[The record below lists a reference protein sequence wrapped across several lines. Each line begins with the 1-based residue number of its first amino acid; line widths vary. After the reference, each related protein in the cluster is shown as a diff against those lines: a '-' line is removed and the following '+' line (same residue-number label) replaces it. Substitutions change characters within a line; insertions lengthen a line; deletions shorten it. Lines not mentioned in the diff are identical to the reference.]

1 MQRLMLAV
9 VAVAGF
15 VGVAQAV
22 TEYVED
28 GYTYYQL
35 SDGVYCGTTKLC
47 TGGSVIVG
55 YTTMATE
62 NVDLAIPS
70 MLGGQAVVALYTD
83 DFKSKDWLR
92 TLIVPASVRA
102 INDGAFSGCTNLVSA
117 SLAGDV
123 YSLKRTYM
131 PSGEGLGTKVDVA
144 EWAPSTLFYKCSA
157 LSEVALNGTT
167 IGSQAFVD
175 CRNLTAVH
183 FGDDLEAIGSQAFLR
198 AGLKSL
204 DIPATVKA
212 VYSEAF
218 GGCASLESVRFET
231 GARIG
236 GAVKWGAG
244 TVTDWNSSI
253 FYGCTNLKSVVF
265 SEGQEYVGESMF
277 SGCTALENVTLSST
291 ITNIYGSAFYGCT
304 KLPKISIPS
313 SVKMVGALAFVYCS
327 SLSEIEFAEGLKTI
341 GEKGFERCGV
351 KQVKFPSTLHEL
363 GIYAF
368 DGCKALTSV
377 EFKAPVIGGV
387 SFGESQVQLRWAFC
401 NCSSLKSVQFAEG
414 QEFIGDSMF
423 SSCTSLESVCLPNS
437 ITNIGASAFYT
448 CESLKTIDLPEQLL
462 TLGASVFA
470 GCKSLVRVSVPQK
483 VTVIPYRFCLD
494 ATSLREVNIP
504 NGVIEIGSQAFLRAG
519 LTRLDIPPSV
529 KTMDEA
535 FEQCGS
541 LTFVRFCEGV
551 QTIGKS
557 AFAKCER
564 LSEIE
569 VPDSISEI
577 GASAFS
583 GCKSLVYTPRKGIEI
598 GAYAFY
604 GVPGFSQFSLSED
617 SVVLTLGKRNAV
629 VRTINVP
636 KQWFVEK
643 GFAASVSSVD
653 ETTACACGANGYAA
667 WKSYVTGLDPNDEK
681 SKFVANISFDRN
693 GLPVIGCTV
702 NGVAPSSNLNLVT
715 LGKRTLS
722 EAGWEEVTSANRS
735 EMRFFTVSVEVR

>member
-1 MQRLMLAV
+1 MRKLMLAL
-9 VAVAGF
+9 VAVAGV

-22 TEYVED
+22 TEYTEN

-35 SDGVYCGTTKLC
+35 SDGVYCGATKLC

-55 YTTMATE
+55 YSTPATA

-70 MLGGQAVVALYTD
+70 MLGGQAVVAIYTD

-92 TLIVPASVRA
+92 TLFVPASVRT

-157 LSEVALNGTT
+157 LSEVALNGKT
-167 IGSQAFVD
+167 IGSQAFGD

-183 FGDDLEAIGSQAFLR
+183 FGDDLEGIGSQAFLR
-198 AGLKSL
+198 SGLKSL

-212 VYSEAF
+212 VCSDAF
-218 GGCASLESVRFET
+218 YGCASLESIRFGT

-244 TVTDWNSSI
+244 TVKDWNSSI
-253 FYGCTNLKSVVF
+253 FYGCTSLKSVVF

-291 ITNIYGSAFYGCT
+291 VTNIYGSAFYGCT
-304 KLPKISIPS
+304 KLSKISIPP
-313 SVKMVGALAFVYCS
+313 SVKMVGASAFLKCSALADVEFSEGLTCIGSGGFRQCGIKRAVLPTTLKEMWSYAFEGCKGLESVVFRSPVVGEDARNSQHLYLAF
-327 SLSEIEFAEGLKTI
+327 G
-341 GEKGFERCGV
+341 
-351 KQVKFPSTLHEL
+351 
-363 GIYAF
+363 
-368 DGCKALTSV
+368 
-377 EFKAPVIGGV
+377 
-387 SFGESQVQLRWAFC
+387 
-401 NCSSLKSVQFAEG
+401 NCPTLKSVRFAEG
-414 QEFIGDSMF
+414 QEFIGNSMF

-437 ITNIGASAFYT
+437 ITNIGASAFYA

-462 TLGASVFA
+462 TLGGSVFV
-470 GCKSLVRVSVPQK
+470 GCKSLERVSVPQK

-551 QTIGKS
+551 QSIGKS
-557 AFAKCER
+557 AFVKCER
-564 LSEIE
+564 LSAIEIS
-569 VPDSISEI
+569 DSVSKI

-598 GAYAFY
+598 GSNAFY

-617 SVVLTLGKRNAV
+617 SVVLALGKRNAA
-629 VRTINVP
+629 VRTII
-636 KQWFVEK
+636 E
-643 GFAASVSSVD
+643 AAKKYSD
-653 ETTACACGANGYAA
+653 
-667 WKSYVTGLDPNDEK
+667 
-681 SKFVANISFDRN
+681 F
-693 GLPVIGCTV
+693 
-702 NGVAPSSNLNLVT
+702 
-715 LGKRTLS
+715 
-722 EAGWEEVTSANRS
+722 SA
-735 EMRFFTVSVEVR
+735 EI

>member
-1 MQRLMLAV
+1 MRKLMLAL
-9 VAVAGF
+9 VAVAGV

-22 TEYVED
+22 TEYTEN

-35 SDGVYCGTTKLC
+35 SDGVYCGATKLC

-55 YTTMATE
+55 YSTPATA

-70 MLGGQAVVALYTD
+70 MLGGQAVVAIYTD

-117 SLAGDV
+117 YLAGDV

-157 LSEVALNGTT
+157 LSEVALNGKT

-183 FGDDLEAIGSQAFLR
+183 FGDDLEGIGSQAFLR
-198 AGLKSL
+198 SGLKSL

-236 GAVKWGAG
+236 EDVEWTALSA
-244 TVTDWNSSI
+244 THWNPSI
-253 FYGCTNLKSVVF
+253 FSSCTNLKSVVF

-313 SVKMVGALAFVYCS
+313 SVKMVGANAFLKCSALADVV
-327 SLSEIEFAEGLKTI
+327 FAEGLTCI
-341 GEKGFERCGV
+341 GSWGFRQCGITRAV
-351 KQVKFPSTLHEL
+351 LPTTLKEMWS
-363 GIYAF
+363 YAF
-368 DGCKALTSV
+368 EGCKGLESV
-377 EFKAPVIGGV
+377 VFRSPVIGADARN
-387 SFGESQVQLRWAFC
+387 SQHLYLAFG

-423 SSCTSLESVCLPNS
+423 SSCTSLESVYLPSS

-462 TLGASVFA
+462 ALGGSVFA

-535 FEQCGS
+535 FEQCGK

-598 GAYAFY
+598 GSHAFY

-617 SVVLTLGKRNAV
+617 SVVLALGKRNAA

-643 GFAASVSSVD
+643 GFAPSVESVD

-667 WKSYVTGLDPNDEK
+667 WKSYVSGLDPNDEK

-722 EAGWEEVTSANRS
+722 EVGWEEVTSANRS

>member
-1 MQRLMLAV
+1 MRKLMLAL
-9 VAVAGF
+9 VAVAGV

-22 TEYVED
+22 TEYTEN

-35 SDGVYCGTTKLC
+35 SDGVYCGATKLC

-55 YTTMATE
+55 YSTPATA

-70 MLGGQAVVALYTD
+70 MLGGQAVVAIYTD

-157 LSEVALNGTT
+157 LSEVALNGKT
-167 IGSQAFVD
+167 IGSQAFID

-183 FGDDLEAIGSQAFLR
+183 FGDDLEGIGSQAFLR
-198 AGLKSL
+198 SGLKSL

-236 GAVKWGAG
+236 EDVEWTALSA
-244 TVTDWNSSI
+244 THWNPSI
-253 FYGCTNLKSVVF
+253 FSSCTNLKSVVF

-313 SVKMVGALAFVYCS
+313 SVKMVGANAFLKCSALADVV
-327 SLSEIEFAEGLKTI
+327 FAEGLTCI
-341 GEKGFERCGV
+341 GSWGFRQCGITRAV
-351 KQVKFPSTLHEL
+351 LPTTLKEMWS
-363 GIYAF
+363 YAF
-368 DGCKALTSV
+368 EGCKCLESV
-377 EFKAPVIGGV
+377 VFRSPVIGADARN
-387 SFGESQVQLRWAFC
+387 SQHLYLAFG

-423 SSCTSLESVCLPNS
+423 SSCTSLESVYLPSS

-462 TLGASVFA
+462 ALGGSVFA

-535 FEQCGS
+535 FEQCGK

-598 GAYAFY
+598 GSYAFY

-617 SVVLTLGKRNAV
+617 SVVLALGKRNAA

-643 GFAASVSSVD
+643 GFAPSVESVD

-667 WKSYVTGLDPNDEK
+667 WKSYVSGLDPNDEK
-681 SKFVANISFDRN
+681 SKFVVNISFDRN

>member
-1 MQRLMLAV
+1 MHKLMLAL

-15 VGVAQAV
+15 VGVARAV
-22 TEYVED
+22 TEYTES

-55 YTTMATE
+55 YTTAETA
-62 NVDLAIPS
+62 NVNLAIPS
-70 MLGGQAVVALYTD
+70 MLGGQAVVAIYTD

-92 TLIVPASVRA
+92 TLVVPASVCA
-102 INDGAFSGCTNLVSA
+102 IKSGTFSGCTNLVSA

-123 YSLKRTYM
+123 YSILRTYM
-131 PSGEGLGTKVDVA
+131 PSGEGLGTKVDVD
-144 EWAPSTLFYKCSA
+144 EWAPGTLFYKCSS
-157 LSEVALNGTT
+157 LSEVALNGKT

-175 CRNLTAVH
+175 CKSLTAVH
-183 FGDDLEAIGSQAFLR
+183 FGYALEDIGSQAFLR
-198 AGLKSL
+198 SGLKSL

-218 GGCASLESVRFET
+218 YGCASLESVRFES

-236 GAVKWGAG
+236 DDVKWTASS
-244 TVTDWNSSI
+244 TTHWNPSI
-253 FYGCTNLKSVVF
+253 FSGCTNLKSVAF

-277 SGCTALENVTLSST
+277 SGCTALENVTLSLT
-291 ITNIYGSAFYGCT
+291 ITNIYGSAFYNCT
-304 KLPKISIPS
+304 KLPRISIPS
-313 SVKMVGALAFVYCS
+313 SVKMVGASAFLNCLALTEV
-327 SLSEIEFAEGLKTI
+327 EFAEGLTCI
-341 GEKGFERCGV
+341 GSWGFRQCGIKHAV
-351 KQVKFPSTLHEL
+351 LPSTLQEMWS
-363 GIYAF
+363 YAF
-368 DGCKALTSV
+368 EGCKGLESV
-377 EFKAPVIGGV
+377 VFRAPVVGADARN
-387 SFGESQVQLRWAFC
+387 SQHLYLAFG
-401 NCSSLKSVQFAEG
+401 NCPSLKSVRFAEG

-423 SSCTSLESVCLPNS
+423 SSCTSLESVYLPNS

-448 CESLKTIDLPEQLL
+448 CESLKAVELPEQLL
-462 TLGASVFA
+462 TFGGSVFA
-470 GCKSLVRVSVPQK
+470 GCKSLERISIPHK

-494 ATSLREVNIP
+494 AASLREVDIP
-504 NGVIEIGSQAFLRAG
+504 EGVIEIGSQAFLRAG

-557 AFAKCER
+557 AFVNCER
-564 LSEIE
+564 LSAIEI
-569 VPDSISEI
+569 PDSISVI

-604 GVPGFSQFSLSED
+604 GVPGFSQIALSED
-617 SVVLTLGKRNAV
+617 SVALTLGKRNAA
-629 VRTINVP
+629 VRTIDIP

-643 GFAASVSSVD
+643 GFAASASSVD
-653 ETTACACGANGYAA
+653 EMTAYACGVNGYAA
-667 WKSYVTGLDPNDEK
+667 WQSYVTGLDPNDEK
-681 SKFVANISFDRN
+681 STFVADISFDRN

-715 LGKRTLS
+715 LGKRNLTDDV
-722 EAGWEEVTSANRS
+722 WEEVTSGNRS

>member
-1 MQRLMLAV
+1 MHKLMLAL
-9 VAVAGF
+9 VAVAGV

-22 TEYVED
+22 TEYTEN

-35 SDGVYCGTTKLC
+35 SDGVYCGATKLC

-55 YTTMATE
+55 YSTPATA

-70 MLGGQAVVALYTD
+70 MLGGQAVVAIYTD

-157 LSEVALNGTT
+157 LSEVALNGKT

-183 FGDDLEAIGSQAFLR
+183 FGDDLEGIGSQAFLR
-198 AGLKSL
+198 SGLKSL

-236 GAVKWGAG
+236 EDVEWTALSA
-244 TVTDWNSSI
+244 THWNPSI
-253 FYGCTNLKSVVF
+253 FSSCTNLKSVVF

-313 SVKMVGALAFVYCS
+313 SVKMVGANAFLKCSALADVV
-327 SLSEIEFAEGLKTI
+327 FAEGLTCI
-341 GEKGFERCGV
+341 GSWGFRQCGITRAV
-351 KQVKFPSTLHEL
+351 LPTTLKEMWS
-363 GIYAF
+363 YAF
-368 DGCKALTSV
+368 EGCKGLESV
-377 EFKAPVIGGV
+377 VFRSPVIGADARN
-387 SFGESQVQLRWAFC
+387 SQHLYLAFG

-423 SSCTSLESVCLPNS
+423 SSCTSLESVYLPSS

-462 TLGASVFA
+462 ALGGSVFA

-535 FEQCGS
+535 FEQCGK

-598 GAYAFY
+598 GSYAFY

-617 SVVLTLGKRNAV
+617 SVVLALGKRNAA
-629 VRTINVP
+629 VRTITVP

-643 GFAASVSSVD
+643 GFAPSVESVD

-667 WKSYVTGLDPNDEK
+667 WKSYVSGLDPNDEK

>member
-1 MQRLMLAV
+1 MRKLMLAL
-9 VAVAGF
+9 VAVAGV

-22 TEYVED
+22 TEYTEN

-35 SDGVYCGTTKLC
+35 SDGVYCGATKLC

-55 YTTMATE
+55 YSTPATA

-70 MLGGQAVVALYTD
+70 MLGGQAVVAIYTD

-131 PSGEGLGTKVDVA
+131 PSGEGLGTKVDVD
-144 EWAPSTLFYKCSA
+144 EWAPSALFYKCSA
-157 LSEVALNGTT
+157 LSEVALNGKTV
-167 IGSQAFVD
+167 GSQAFVD
-175 CRNLTAVH
+175 CRNLTAIR
-183 FGDDLEAIGSQAFLR
+183 FGESLKGIGSQAFLR
-198 AGLKSL
+198 TGLKSL
-204 DIPATVKA
+204 VLPSSLRA
-212 VYSEAF
+212 VYSSAF
-218 GGCASLESVRFET
+218 QDCASLESVRFES

-236 GAVKWGAG
+236 DDVKWTALSA
-244 TVTDWNSSI
+244 THWNPSI
-253 FYGCTNLKSVVF
+253 FSGCTNLKSVVF

-313 SVKMVGALAFVYCS
+313 SVKMVGANAFLKCSALADVV
-327 SLSEIEFAEGLKTI
+327 FAEGLTCI
-341 GEKGFERCGV
+341 GSWGFRQCGITRAV
-351 KQVKFPSTLHEL
+351 LPTTLKEMWS
-363 GIYAF
+363 YAF
-368 DGCKALTSV
+368 EGCKGLESV
-377 EFKAPVIGGV
+377 VFRSPVIGADARN
-387 SFGESQVQLRWAFC
+387 SQHLYLAFG

-423 SSCTSLESVCLPNS
+423 SSCTSLESVYLPSS

-462 TLGASVFA
+462 ALGGSVFA

-535 FEQCGS
+535 FEQCGK

-598 GAYAFY
+598 GSYAFY

-617 SVVLTLGKRNAV
+617 SVVLALGKRNAA

-643 GFAASVSSVD
+643 GFAPSVESVD

-667 WKSYVTGLDPNDEK
+667 WKSYVSGLDPNDEK